1 MNAREQKCSE
11 KGFTIIEMIGVLGV
25 IAVLGALILPKVF
38 DVVAQAK
45 IEALLTACKTL
56 EGSIAKYYTDVG
68 TLLPLNTAGSPQTEN
83 SGDSSV
89 DSSLGARLVLSSYDP
104 LVLTTNL
111 WPKFSGPYLEKFDTN
126 KPPAMGM
133 QMFLPAR
140 KAVVYGTGV
149 TAQNLGWDIKG
160 DDGNSD
166 LPTNVDVV
174 YLQLTGIGETDFMAM
189 DKGFDPDIGND
200 AAEKK
205 LRGRAKWSSASNGT
219 LYLYLAH
226 H

>member
-1 MNAREQKCSE
+1 MNAGKPKCSE
-11 KGFTIIEMIGVLGV
+11 KGFTLIEMIGVLGV
-25 IAVLGALILPKVF
+25 IAILSALILPKVF

-45 IEALLTACKTL
+45 VEALLTACKTL

-68 TLLPLNTAGSPQTEN
+68 TLLPLNAAGSPQTEI
-83 SGDSSV
+83 SGDSSAV
-89 DSSLGARLVLSSYDP
+89 GSLGARLVLSSYDP

-111 WPKFSGPYLEKFDTN
+111 WPKFNGPYLENFDTN
-126 KPPAMGM
+126 SPPAMGI

-140 KAVVYGTGV
+140 KAVAYGTGV
-149 TAQNLGWDIKG
+149 TAQNLGWDLKG

-174 YLQLTGIGETDFMAM
+174 YLQVTGIGETDFMAM
-189 DKGFDPDIGND
+189 DKGFDPDIGKD
-200 AAEKK
+200 PAEKK
-205 LRGRAKWSSASNGT
+205 LRGRAKWSSASDGT
-219 LYLYLAH
+219 LYLYVAH